1 MHICYIYLYNS
12 IRASLPLI
20 ATKFIKAGDINIMR
34 KSFTCTTPKH
44 CNLWET
50 NSVSVRASD
59 EIFLFKFA
67 QFPLDGSLMYT
78 YLTSNAP

>member
-1 MHICYIYLYNS
+1 
-12 IRASLPLI
+12 
-20 ATKFIKAGDINIMR
+20 MR

-59 EIFLFKFA
+59 EIFLVKFA